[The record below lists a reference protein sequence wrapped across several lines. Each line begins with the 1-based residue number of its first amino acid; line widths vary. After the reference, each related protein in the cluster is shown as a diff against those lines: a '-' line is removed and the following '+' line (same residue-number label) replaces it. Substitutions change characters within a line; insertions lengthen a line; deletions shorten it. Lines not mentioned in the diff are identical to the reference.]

1 MDEDHIPRLAGRLSV
16 TPDIEPE
23 RQPPTGGRGRD
34 SSSSHSD
41 SLAGHR
47 FRGPDTT
54 PPPIAAG
61 GTTRGCEA
69 IVHAKNTTTRDDA
82 SGPWTWS
89 APTTGSTG
97 PASCVRSDECPRKAR
112 YCELCCSNDSL
123 VLFGPERIPSKRV
136 VQQGD
141 LLGPLLFA
149 LGLHGATSEGGAFV
163 EAINSPVD
171 MSALLTTEPS
181 ARQRRLPSLWI
192 ILRRPA

>member
-1 MDEDHIPRLAGRLSV
+1 MRDCHPRPRTEDVARRKLLPETPVSFRHDPCPLPGPRRHSPSRRTQKDRRVSARSTQKGASCWVTGTRVRASTPWSASWMRTTSLASLDRLSV

-69 IVHAKNTTTRDDA
+69 IVHAKNTMTRDDA

-97 PASCVRSDECPRKAR
+97 PASCVRSDECP
-112 YCELCCSNDSL
+112 
-123 VLFGPERIPSKRV
+123 V
-136 VQQGD
+136 
-141 LLGPLLFA
+141 
-149 LGLHGATSEGGAFV
+149 
-163 EAINSPVD
+163 
-171 MSALLTTEPS
+171 
-181 ARQRRLPSLWI
+181 
-192 ILRRPA
+192 